1 MATLTLSG
9 IHKRYANGAHA
20 VRGVDMEISDGEL
33 VVFVGPSGCGKST
46 LLRMVAGLETVTE
59 GEIAIDGRLINQV
72 SPADRDVAMV
82 FQNYALYPHM
92 SVFGNMSYGLKNR
105 GLAKNEI
112 ETRVREVARMLRIEE
127 HLDRRPNQLSG
138 GQRQRVAMGRAIVR
152 NPKIY
157 LFDEPLSNLDAK
169 LRVQMRIEIKRLQ
182 RELGVTSV
190 YVTHDQIEAMT
201 LADRLAVIN
210 DGLVEQIGSPMDL
223 YSNPKTLFVAS
234 FIGSPHINLLPAT
247 SQDGAIR
254 IGETAL
260 GGFDALPADVPL
272 MLGIRP
278 EHLVPRADG
287 QLQITVDL
295 VEQLGADSL
304 IYGSVAGTS
313 GEPMELCMRTSE
325 AAGHQLGETL
335 TLAFD
340 ARQAMVFRHDT
351 GVRLI

>member
-33 VVFVGPSGCGKST
+33 IVFVGPSGCGKST

-112 ETRVREVARMLRIEE
+112 KTRVREVARMLRIEE

-152 NPKIY
+152 NPNLSTKRRAAHWLLLGY
-157 LFDEPLSNLDAK
+157 STFWVPVGLCEAHNVRVFGLSDEGTGA
-169 LRVQMRIEIKRLQ
+169 
-182 RELGVTSV
+182 
-190 YVTHDQIEAMT
+190 
-201 LADRLAVIN
+201 
-210 DGLVEQIGSPMDL
+210 LV
-223 YSNPKTLFVAS
+223 
-234 FIGSPHINLLPAT
+234 
-247 SQDGAIR
+247 GA
-254 IGETAL
+254 
-260 GGFDALPADVPL
+260 
-272 MLGIRP
+272 
-278 EHLVPRADG
+278 LV
-287 QLQITVDL
+287 V
-295 VEQLGADSL
+295 VLGASIFSRKCVRKLQCFATAGRSD
-304 IYGSVAGTS
+304 GS
-313 GEPMELCMRTSE
+313 
-325 AAGHQLGETL
+325 
-335 TLAFD
+335 
-340 ARQAMVFRHDT
+340 
-351 GVRLI
+351 